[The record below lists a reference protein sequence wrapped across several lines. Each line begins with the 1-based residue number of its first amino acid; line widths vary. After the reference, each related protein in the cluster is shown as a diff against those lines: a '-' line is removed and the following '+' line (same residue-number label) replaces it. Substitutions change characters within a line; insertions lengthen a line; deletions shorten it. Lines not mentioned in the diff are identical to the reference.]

1 VGALLGDNVIRRINP
16 LSHVRLQPVDP
27 RLGQR
32 QSVGRKG
39 ARAPYWRALHWK
51 KEGRREKTQKKR
63 KRKKIGVWR
72 KEKKN
77 EPLMSAS

>member
-1 VGALLGDNVIRRINP
+1 
-16 LSHVRLQPVDP
+16 
-27 RLGQR
+27 
-32 QSVGRKG
+32 VGRKG
-39 ARAPYWRALHWK
+39 LEPPYWRALHWK